1 MYFIKV
7 EPYWNVN
14 GIKHL
19 GLLIIGL
26 IKVEP
31 YWNVNLKTARNPS
44 FRLSIKVEPYW
55 NVNFSNEYRECILD
69 KLK

>member
-31 YWNVNLKTARNPS
+31 YWNVNGEIRGNKLIFNN
-44 FRLSIKVEPYW
+44 IKVEPYW
-55 NVNFSNEYRECILD
+55 NVNLFLL
-69 KLK
+69 KLLQYFVFY

>member
-1 MYFIKV
+1 MLLLKSPIHQIKV

-31 YWNVNLKTARNPS
+31 YWNVNGEIRGNKLIFNN
-44 FRLSIKVEPYW
+44 IKVEPYW
-55 NVNFSNEYRECILD
+55 NVNSTFT
-69 KLK
+69 